1 MHTLRLSRAEHAL
14 IELQLALPAGA
25 RVLYVRY
32 TRVDLVC
39 AYQLPT
45 K

>member
-25 RVLYVRY
+25 RVLHVRY
-32 TRVDLVC
+32 TRVELVC
-39 AYQLPT
+39 TYQLPN